1 MANGDGLGQGDGDD
15 HVCYDGDGGQ
25 HLEVPSKNVR
35 RRRLG
40 QEFRNIRNLFEE
52 KEETE
57 DKKL

>member
-35 RRRLG
+35 RRILS
-40 QEFRNIRNLFEE
+40 QEFRNITNVFQEKVE
-52 KEETE
+52 KEEN
-57 DKKL
+57 K